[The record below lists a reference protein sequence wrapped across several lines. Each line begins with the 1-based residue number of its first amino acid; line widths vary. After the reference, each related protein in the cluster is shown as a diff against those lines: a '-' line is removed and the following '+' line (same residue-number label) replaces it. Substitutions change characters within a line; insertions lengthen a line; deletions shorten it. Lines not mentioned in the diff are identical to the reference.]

1 MRRENSPISI
11 IGHLTM
17 ASIDIITPPGTIH
30 IELLDNSF
38 VKKWTEHFLNMQ
50 KAYDMDHRAFAHP
63 VYNSTKTNQEILKD
77 LENLRN
83 AIIKLQD
90 MGTNFPFD
98 PWKVVYEKIFPDHN
112 AGQQILNEIHRY
124 FTTGGRT
131 LNEYE
136 NASILYSGHW
146 SDDFDSKFT
155 FDEENEEEF
164 RHTHALVNDYVHEL
178 DQSLLTSRKDT
189 DFKNQAVNL
198 QFEFGSQKKDCRF
211 DSGTWVNIIEQDYKY
226 ADDKLDID
234 VWVGNDILGKDY
246 IEAYYDHDDPTQWD
260 VTSINGHSGKFKI
273 NVASQWYEKDSTDN
287 TLQQLVK
294 SDNFQYWLKEYNIK
308 YVPEMVGMPLGKIT
322 SGKELVTRDIF
333 QQLTVPFEIAVN
345 N

>member
-1 MRRENSPISI
+1 
-11 IGHLTM
+11 M
-17 ASIDIITPPGTIH
+17 ASIDITISSGTIH
-30 IELLDNSF
+30 IELLDNPF
-38 VKKWTEHFLNMQ
+38 VKKWTEHFLKMQ
-50 KAYDMDHRAFAHP
+50 KVYDMDYRAFAHP
-63 VYNSTKTNQEILKD
+63 VYNSNKTSQEILKD

-83 AIIKLQD
+83 TIIKLND
-90 MGTNFPFD
+90 MGANFPVN
-98 PWKVVYEKIFPDHN
+98 PWKVVYEKIFPDHD

-136 NASILYSGHW
+136 DTNIFNSGHW

-155 FDEENEEEF
+155 FDKENEEEF

-178 DQSLLTSRKDT
+178 DQSILTSRKDI

-211 DSGTWVNIIEQDYKY
+211 DSGTWVSITEEDYMY
-226 ADDKLDID
+226 ADDKVDID
-234 VWVGNDILGKDY
+234 VWCGNDILGKDY

-260 VTSINGHSGKFKI
+260 VWPIMGHSGKFKI
-273 NVASQWYEKDSTDN
+273 NVASTWYEEDITGN
-287 TLQQLVK
+287 TILQQLVK
-294 SDNFQYWLKEYNIK
+294 SDNFQNWLKEHNIE
-308 YVPEMVGMPLGKIT
+308 YVPEMCGMPLGKIT
-322 SGKELVTRDIF
+322 DGKELVTRNNF
-333 QQLTVPFEIAVN
+333 QQPPISFNVIVN

>member
-1 MRRENSPISI
+1 MTS
-11 IGHLTM
+11 
-17 ASIDIITPPGTIH
+17 SIDIITSPGTIH
-30 IELLDNSF
+30 IELLDNPF
-38 VKKWTEHFLNMQ
+38 VKKWTEHFCNMQ
-50 KAYDMDHRAFAHP
+50 KAYDIDYRAFTHP
-63 VYNSTKTNQEILKD
+63 VYNIIKTNQEILKD

-83 AIIKLQD
+83 IIIKLRD
-90 MGTNFPFD
+90 MDTNFPFD
-98 PWKVVYEKIFPDHN
+98 PWKIAYEKIFPDTDV
-112 AGQQILNEIHRY
+112 GQHMLNEIHRY
-124 FTTGGRT
+124 FTTAGRT

-136 NASILYSGHW
+136 DLGILNSGHW

-155 FDEENEEEF
+155 FDKENEEEV

-178 DQSLLTSRKDT
+178 DQGLLTSRKDT

-211 DSGTWVNIIEQDYKY
+211 DSGTWVSIAEEDYKY

-260 VTSINGHSGKFKI
+260 VTPIDGHSGKFKI
-273 NVASQWYEKDSTDN
+273 NVASQWYEKDSTDS

-294 SDNFQYWLKEYNIK
+294 SNNFQNWLKEHNVK
-308 YVPEMVGMPLGKIT
+308 YTPEMCGIPLGRIT
-322 SGKELVTRDIF
+322 DGKELVIRDTF
-333 QQLTVPFEIAVN
+333 QQPPIHFDIVVN